1 MPGYHLS
8 AAAAGLVAG
17 QRPQQPLTN
26 LNLAGF
32 TGLRNSNRYFNE
44 SQLKILSANG
54 IFVIEQAT
62 ESAAPYI
69 RQQRT
74 TDITSVLKN
83 ELSVVKTVD
92 FVSQL
97 FRQELDPYTG
107 KYNITPQLLE
117 TLKVVID
124 GLFTRLRQSSDI
136 GPVILSGQL
145 ISIEQDEVQLDQIN
159 VIVDIEVPVPA
170 NFIRV
175 RIQV

>member
-1 MPGYHLS
+1 MTPDNQTNVQDARG
-8 AAAAGLVAG
+8 G
-17 QRPQQPLTN
+17 QTRRRRRRRP
-26 LNLAGF
+26 
-32 TGLRNSNRYFNE
+32 RE
-44 SQLKILSANG
+44 SSG
-54 IFVIEQAT
+54 E
-62 ESAAPYI
+62 

-74 TDITSVLKN
+74 TDITSILKN

-107 KYNITPQLLE
+107 RYNITPELLE
-117 TLKVVID
+117 TLKIVID
-124 GLFTRLRQSSDI
+124 GLFSRLRQSSDI

-145 ISIEQDEVQLDQIN
+145 ISIEQDEVELDTIN
-159 VIVDIEVPVPA
+159 VLVDIEVPVPA